1 MLSRTA
7 YCVYWMSRYFERADN
22 VARFMRVSMQML
34 MDLGLEKDESRWAPL
49 VYASGDEKDFQERY
63 GDFSEA
69 NVTRFMTFD
78 EENPNSLIS
87 CIKSARENARTVREI
102 ISTEMWESIN
112 EYYHLLSKQSRK
124 RNIDDMYGF
133 YMQTKMASH
142 LFNGLAEDTM
152 NHGEGWNFARMGR
165 MLERADKT
173 ARMLDV
179 KYFLLLPGE
188 DYVDSPYDAVE
199 WGSVLKSIN
208 AFEMY
213 RKRYHRVNYRNATE
227 FLIFNDQFP
236 RSMTY
241 CVNAA
246 ASSMRFIT
254 GHLGLDTDVPAQTEM
269 TKLQHM
275 LASTDI
281 TTVLA
286 NGLHEFVDVFQ
297 FNLNV
302 VDQVTYESFFKLD

>member
-7 YCVYWMSRYFERADN
+7 NSIYWMSRYFERADN

-34 MDLGLEKDESRWAPL
+34 MDHGLEKDDNKWAPL
-49 VYASGDEKDFQERY
+49 VYASGDHEDFFERY
-63 GDFSEA
+63 GTINEA
-69 NVTRFMTFD
+69 NVARFLTFD
-78 EENPNSLIS
+78 EENPNSLLS

-102 ISTEMWESIN
+102 ISTEMWEAIN
-112 EYYHLLSKQSRK
+112 EYYHQLTKQARK
-124 RNIDDMYGF
+124 KRIDDMHGF

-152 NHGEGWNFARMGR
+152 SHGEGWNFARIGR
-165 MLERADKT
+165 LLERADKT

-199 WGSVLKSIN
+199 WGAVLKSIN
-208 AFEMY
+208 GFEMY
-213 RKRYHRVNYRNATE
+213 RKHYHRVNYRDATN
-227 FLIFNDQFP
+227 FLIFHPHFP
-236 RSMTY
+236 RSICY
-241 CVNAA
+241 CIDGAA
-246 ASSMRFIT
+246 GSMRFIA
-254 GHLGLDTDVPAQTEM
+254 GQLGVETQAQEEM

-275 LASTDI
+275 LGSTDI
-281 TTVLA
+281 TTVLS

-297 FNLNV
+297 YNLNV
-302 VDQVTYESFFKLD
+302 VDQAIFESFFEFK